1 MLVLTRK
8 VGEGIFIGDDVKLT
22 VVEIKGGTVRIG
34 IDAPR
39 EKKIYRQELY
49 NQIMA
54 QNRSSTGWSIEDLS
68 LLGGSISRKSE
79 EKK

>member
-8 VGEGIFIGDDVKLT
+8 VGEGIIIGDDVKLT

-39 EKKIYRQELY
+39 DKKIYRQELY
-49 NQIMA
+49 AQIMA
-54 QNRSSTGWSIEDLS
+54 QNRSSTGWSLEDLS
-68 LLGGSISRKSE
+68 LLSGTISRKSE
-79 EKK
+79 ENK